1 MDEAETV
8 TEAESQGRRVKANKM
23 LTASLLKDDRFGA
36 LFKNPD
42 FEIDKTAEEFRLIN
56 PVVSRLDQ
64 QRQKQLQK
72 VFTYFYRVSLAFFVD
87 SACFQFST
95 WLLKRSGYN
104 SIDAVVL
111 TEWSRVLP
119 SFARVGNCRRR
130 NGTSRK
136 RWLQTRPT
144 ATRCSTATCPTANG
158 PAPNASAK
166 IP

>member
-72 VFTYFYRVSLAFFVD
+72 VFT
-87 SACFQFST
+87 
-95 WLLKRSGYN
+95 
-104 SIDAVVL
+104 
-111 TEWSRVLP
+111 
-119 SFARVGNCRRR
+119 
-130 NGTSRK
+130 
-136 RWLQTRPT
+136 
-144 ATRCSTATCPTANG
+144 
-158 PAPNASAK
+158 
-166 IP
+166 

>member
-1 MDEAETV
+1 MAAPCFTLALIVCLFVVCLGRRARQSLPQVNKELALKLMDEAETV

-72 VFTYFYRVSLAFFVD
+72 VFT
-87 SACFQFST
+87 
-95 WLLKRSGYN
+95 
-104 SIDAVVL
+104 
-111 TEWSRVLP
+111 
-119 SFARVGNCRRR
+119 
-130 NGTSRK
+130 
-136 RWLQTRPT
+136 
-144 ATRCSTATCPTANG
+144 
-158 PAPNASAK
+158 
-166 IP
+166 